1 MEIFLYSPHRGQYC
15 DPRIRFRAQRQRRF
29 RRHIQNVVLGAVLL
43 FAAGVCPVWAQE
55 GFGVRGG
62 VSVDPDQFY
71 FGAHVGLGPL
81 VERLWFRPNVE
92 IGIGDHRTLVA
103 FNGEFTYWF
112 PLPRSEWQVY
122 VGAGPALNLIR
133 FESPRS
139 GRDDTDAEG
148 GFNVLLG
155 LAHRQGFFAEFKVG
169 ALHSPEVKFGV
180 GYTFR

>member
-1 MEIFLYSPHRGQYC
+1 MRNY
-15 DPRIRFRAQRQRRF
+15 
-29 RRHIQNVVLGAVLL
+29 VLGVILL
-43 FAAGVCPVWAQE
+43 FAIGAHPLWAQE
-55 GFGVRGG
+55 GVGIRGG
-62 VSVDPDQFY
+62 VSIDPDQFY
-71 FGAHVGLGPL
+71 FGGHVGVGPL

-92 IGIGDHRTLVA
+92 IGIGDNRTLVGL
-103 FNGEFTYWF
+103 NGEFTYWF

-122 VGAGPALNLIR
+122 VGAGPALNIIR
-133 FESPRS
+133 FADDRR

-148 GFNVLLG
+148 GFNILLG